1 MHRILLYKKNY
12 LREMNWLWIA
22 LLKYQLFIE
31 SYVRKSRKNISTLW
45 YTVQAHQSNSK
56 YIALKWAY
64 KQLSQKIYY
73 VYSST

>member
-1 MHRILLYKKNY
+1 
-12 LREMNWLWIA
+12 MNWLWIA

-31 SYVRKSRKNISTLW
+31 SYVSSPKKNISTLW
-45 YTVQAHQSNSK
+45 YTVQAYQSNSK